1 MTDNNLS
8 KLLDKGL
15 IRVKK
20 RKSPKKKSLSSEK
33 YREFLISTK
42 KGKTPDQNII

>member
-20 RKSPKKKSLSSEK
+20 RKSLKEAKNKRRKKKYGRK
-33 YREFLISTK
+33 
-42 KGKTPDQNII
+42 DN

>member
-20 RKSPKKKSLSSEK
+20 RKSPKKNPFHQKNIVNFYTHL
-33 YREFLISTK
+33 K
-42 KGKTPDQNII
+42 KEGIQYKK